1 MKNDVINK
9 MFTSLKNGFNTL
21 LDKKVSDLMIKYN
34 LNDKKIVNDLKNKAN
49 EMIDSS
55 KKDIKK
61 LQPSFKLHRP
71 NPDVSWKPP
80 CFQAPP

>member
-61 LQPSFKLHRP
+61 FKSFASDEIKLIQKYLR
-71 NPDVSWKPP
+71 
-80 CFQAPP
+80 